1 MTQRIIDLTLSALA
15 SLISVLL
22 SWPYWRDFE
31 YWPESRGMWW
41 LYFLVGYL
49 LAVYVFYVTIGCTR
63 TLFQHDKLERAR
75 RQADSGSQGG
85 QS

>member
-31 YWPESRGMWW
+31 NWPESRGMWW
-41 LYFLVGYL
+41 SYFLVGYL
-49 LAVYVFYVTIGCTR
+49 LAVYVFYVFIGSTR
-63 TLFQHDKLERAR
+63 TLFQHDKLERSR
-75 RQADSGSQGG
+75 RPAQSNSQGD